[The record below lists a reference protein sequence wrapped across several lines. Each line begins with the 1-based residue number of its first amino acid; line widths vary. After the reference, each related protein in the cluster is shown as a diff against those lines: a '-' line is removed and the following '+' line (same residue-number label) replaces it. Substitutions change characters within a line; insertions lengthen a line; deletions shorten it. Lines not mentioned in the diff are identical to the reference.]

1 MSLGAVILL
10 SVIGF
15 QGDRMIRDDRVA
27 YNVSAGNQKLSGYTE
42 GDVMAYLDSF
52 LVYNAKKKYTF
63 IVKDLEFS
71 RTPQDFG
78 LLLDYTKSVNALMR
92 AQKEGTFFEQYGL
105 WLRSFITP
113 SDVTNHLITEGVLVN
128 MLEEFSFDAAL
139 QQPDAGR
146 MFVDEIGQITFEL
159 PQHGEGFDL
168 DNVKSH
174 IIEAIV
180 SDEKSKIRLSIVPLP
195 PLASEDDF
203 MKEVENLRQLI
214 RAPITVTTRDED
226 FRIPISVDEIISM
239 VMINNKSNPRNFQQ
253 DLNFK
258 PNKSYIDLD
267 VEKISELFTTQKPID
282 ATFDIALDETV
293 SVVPH
298 HEGFGVQTD
307 DIKEAIFKAV
317 LREDRIA
324 YISKLQIIQPE
335 LTTEDAENLDIQH
348 LVSSFTTYHACC
360 QERVTNIHLAGD
372 TVDNLLLQPSEEVS
386 LNEVIGER
394 TTEEGYQE
402 AGMIWNGRLI
412 DATGGGVSQFATT
425 FYNTLYWG
433 GYNIVSHRPH
443 SQYFTRYP
451 LGIEAT
457 ISWPS
462 PDLVFQNDREA
473 GLLIRVEYS
482 STSLT
487 VKMYGNNYGHSVVGE
502 QKNGETNIEITKQGD
517 STRARKVVSLVIP
530 VSVFDSQ
537 PIIYIPDS
545 ILPLGQEYIA
555 DAGQKGQVLR
565 VERRIFEGDASSVES
580 FSVQYNPTER
590 TVHVNPCVLPAH
602 ARVNIEK
609 GYDYSHLIC

>member
-226 FRIPISVDEIISM
+226 FRIPISVD
-239 VMINNKSNPRNFQQ
+239 
-253 DLNFK
+253 
-258 PNKSYIDLD
+258 
-267 VEKISELFTTQKPID
+267 
-282 ATFDIALDETV
+282 
-293 SVVPH
+293 
-298 HEGFGVQTD
+298 
-307 DIKEAIFKAV
+307 
-317 LREDRIA
+317 
-324 YISKLQIIQPE
+324 
-335 LTTEDAENLDIQH
+335 
-348 LVSSFTTYHACC
+348 
-360 QERVTNIHLAGD
+360 
-372 TVDNLLLQPSEEVS
+372 
-386 LNEVIGER
+386 
-394 TTEEGYQE
+394 
-402 AGMIWNGRLI
+402 
-412 DATGGGVSQFATT
+412 
-425 FYNTLYWG
+425 
-433 GYNIVSHRPH
+433 
-443 SQYFTRYP
+443 
-451 LGIEAT
+451 
-457 ISWPS
+457 
-462 PDLVFQNDREA
+462 
-473 GLLIRVEYS
+473 
-482 STSLT
+482 
-487 VKMYGNNYGHSVVGE
+487 
-502 QKNGETNIEITKQGD
+502 
-517 STRARKVVSLVIP
+517 
-530 VSVFDSQ
+530 
-537 PIIYIPDS
+537 
-545 ILPLGQEYIA
+545 
-555 DAGQKGQVLR
+555 
-565 VERRIFEGDASSVES
+565 
-580 FSVQYNPTER
+580 
-590 TVHVNPCVLPAH
+590 
-602 ARVNIEK
+602 
-609 GYDYSHLIC
+609 